1 MALKLLFK
9 SSVIKKT
16 CSFELKKFLR
26 LLFNKRNDDSTVT
39 ENSVDMRVAFK
50 LISRFHVTGGLT

>member
-9 SSVIKKT
+9 SSVITKT

-39 ENSVDMRVAFK
+39 EKKKMKTPFEVPLLNVFG
-50 LISRFHVTGGLT
+50 FH